1 VPSAL
6 WLYKLLFGLCYL
18 CLKLMQLSAV
28 NVANGVMLSLSLN
41 LIRLFVA
48 RIVIKKRRV
57 TDFNKILKY

>member
-1 VPSAL
+1 
-6 WLYKLLFGLCYL
+6 
-18 CLKLMQLSAV
+18 MQLSAV